1 MRPIIHLHDSL
12 PSTNT
17 YLQILA
23 QKEALEEGYTILAR
37 HQTAGKGQRGS
48 FWEARPFENL
58 TFSTLLYPT
67 FLQPQEAF
75 WLNVVVALAILETLQ
90 REFKIAVQVKW
101 ANDIFFQDKKL
112 AGILIENEITQQKIE
127 KSVVGI
133 GLNVNQADFEE
144 KKAISLFQIL
154 NQKKDIELLASRVLE
169 TFVQKYQLLQAGER
183 EKLRNEY
190 LQNLY
195 RYQEW
200 HIFLVEGRKVAGQ
213 IIGIDKV
220 GRLAV
225 EMDNTV
231 KYFGLKEI
239 QFL

>member
-1 MRPIIHLHDSL
+1 MKPIIHLHDSL
-12 PSTNT
+12 PSTNSH
-17 YLQILA
+17 LQILA
-23 QKEALEEGYTILAR
+23 QQTQLPEGYTILAR
-37 HQTAGKGQRGS
+37 NQTAGKGQRGNL
-48 FWEARPFENL
+48 WEARPFENL

-75 WLNVVVALAILETLQ
+75 WLNIVVSLAILETLQ

-127 KSVVGI
+127 KSIIGV
-133 GLNVNQADFEE
+133 GLNVNQKEFEE
-144 KKAISLFQIL
+144 KKALSLFQIL
-154 NQKKDIELLASRVLE
+154 NQKQDIEVLANRILE
-169 TFVQKYQLLQAGER
+169 TFAQKYELLQAAER
-183 EKLRNEY
+183 EKLRNAY

-225 EMDNTV
+225 EMDNKV